1 MRGIG
6 MFSILL
12 VMVFLQSCSTRMWYD
27 GFKQAQASECSKLQD
42 REREECLRDAGV
54 SYDQYQRER
63 QETLKKNKD

>member
-6 MFSILL
+6 LCLIFLA
-12 VMVFLQSCSTRMWYD
+12 MVFLQGCTTRMWYD

-63 QETLKKNKD
+63 NETLKKDRD

>member
-6 MFSILL
+6 LCLIIL
-12 VMVFLQSCSTRMWYD
+12 VMAFLQGCTTRMWYD

-63 QETLKKNKD
+63 NETLKKDRD